1 MRLNESSK
9 HSFYNSL
16 KENLNEETYYYKRW
30 GKNGAGEIDY
40 REFNDMWDAQDFAEK
55 INKETGDETAVYKM
69 SNDECIALFDE
80 KKDRPSEI
88 VIDSYNHFVNDL
100 GKTPTLDDIEEDIL
114 SSYDDAYDYFKGNDS
129 AEEASKDIKYIK
141 SILRK
146 EGLKYNDELE
156 ESAKL
161 KEDEEYV
168 IDDEKMKKYAAKYQA
183 SDKRSKEMFKG
194 NYDPYSQPQEIID
207 IINKGIAGC
216 SSWKE
221 LMNDYNDNPDS
232 DWYIDIIK
240 AAQRELARRDIDKKE
255 KEEKQKAVDEEK
267 EYNSAKRELDKL
279 RKEHSTRIG
288 RIDYLFNLIKDYESK
303 HGIKESSL
311 KESDKR
317 ISHFGEFDN
326 GHVFNKWYNW
336 KDSEAE
342 EKAKQMSIE
351 HPDDIWY
358 VQYDDVMNP
367 SSDKRWFR
375 GKEYDSSK
383 GYEIYR
389 KVLRNGFNIKSPE
402 EQKKILDDLGLN
414 ESDENDGGH
423 HTIPYDVQEVVE
435 NEVYEDRNL
444 NIRGSQFRG
453 SDFVIESRDE
463 MNEDIFHKIVDRI
476 VYHFNSYGISYD
488 SIEDEGNNIV
498 AYDCYMNDEAYN
510 EYKENSDDYKVEDE
524 DFYMV
529 NDDTDKKVHVY
540 KDGNKWYDSDG
551 NRYMGYLTKDQV
563 KAYFKGNWTESK

>member
-16 KENLNEETYYYKRW
+16 KENLNEGTYYYKRW
-30 GKNGAGEIDY
+30 GKNGVGEIDY
-40 REFNDMWDAQDFAEK
+40 REFNDMWDAQNFAEK
-55 INKETGDETAVYKM
+55 VNKETGDETAVYKM
-69 SNDECIALFDE
+69 SNDECIAVFDE
-80 KKDRPSEI
+80 KKDNI
-88 VIDSYNHFVNDL
+88 N
-100 GKTPTLDDIEEDIL
+100 K
-114 SSYDDAYDYFKGNDS
+114 SYDDDRKYRINYDDDLIVIRKNGEVIDKGLVDS
-129 AEEASKDIKYIK
+129 LKDNWNRFEDFHFDSNKKKYVC
-141 SILRK
+141 
-146 EGLKYNDELE
+146 EYNGDTYTIEKIIV
-156 ESAKL
+156 ESSL
-161 KEDEEYV
+161 KEDEDYV
-168 IDDEKMKKYAAKYQA
+168 IDDEELKKYASKYQA

-221 LMNDYNDNPDS
+221 LMNDYNDNPES
-232 DWYIDIIK
+232 DWYIDIIR

-255 KEEKQKAVDEEK
+255 KEEKQKDVDEEK
-267 EYNSAKRELDKL
+267 EYKSAKRELDKL
-279 RKEHSTRIG
+279 RKEHSTRVG

-303 HGIKESSL
+303 HGIEESSL

-326 GHVFNKWYNW
+326 GHVFHKWYNW

-453 SDFVIESRDE
+453 SDFVVESRDK

-488 SIEDEGNNIV
+488 SIEDEGNNVV

>member
-16 KENLNEETYYYKRW
+16 KENLNEGTYYYKRW
-30 GKNGAGEIDY
+30 GKNGVGEIDY
-40 REFNDMWDAQDFAEK
+40 REFNDMWDAQNFAEK
-55 INKETGDETAVYKM
+55 VNKETGDETAVYKM
-69 SNDECIALFDE
+69 SNDECIAVFDE
-80 KKDRPSEI
+80 KKDNI
-88 VIDSYNHFVNDL
+88 N
-100 GKTPTLDDIEEDIL
+100 K
-114 SSYDDAYDYFKGNDS
+114 SYDDDRKYRINYDDDLIVIRKNGEVIDKGLVDS
-129 AEEASKDIKYIK
+129 LKDNWNRFEDFHFDSNKKKYVC
-141 SILRK
+141 
-146 EGLKYNDELE
+146 EYNGDTYTIEKIIV
-156 ESAKL
+156 ESSL
-161 KEDEEYV
+161 KEDEDYV
-168 IDDEKMKKYAAKYQA
+168 IDDEELKKYAAKYQA

-221 LMNDYNDNPDS
+221 LMNDYNDNPES
-232 DWYIDIIK
+232 DWYIDIIR

-255 KEEKQKAVDEEK
+255 KEEKQKDVDIEK
-267 EYNSAKRELDKL
+267 EYKSAKRELEKL
-279 RKEHSTRIG
+279 RKEHSTRVS
-288 RIDYLFNLIKDYESK
+288 RIEYLFNFIKDYESK
-303 HGIKESSL
+303 HGIEESSL

-326 GHVFNKWYNW
+326 GHVFHKWYNW

-453 SDFVIESRDE
+453 SDFVVESRDK

-488 SIEDEGNNIV
+488 SIEDEGNNVV

>member
-55 INKETGDETAVYKM
+55 VNKETGDETAVYKM
-69 SNDECIALFDE
+69 SNDECIAVFDE
-80 KKDRPSEI
+80 KKDNIKE
-88 VIDSYNHFVNDL
+88 
-100 GKTPTLDDIEEDIL
+100 
-114 SSYDDAYDYFKGNDS
+114 SYDDDRKYRINNDDDLIVIRKNGEVIDKGLVDSLKDNWNDFEDFHFDS
-129 AEEASKDIKYIK
+129 NKKKYVC
-141 SILRK
+141 
-146 EGLKYNDELE
+146 EYNGDTYTIEKIIV
-156 ESAKL
+156 ESSL
-161 KEDEEYV
+161 KEDEDYV

-232 DWYIDIIK
+232 DWYVDIIR

-303 HGIKESSL
+303 HDIKESSL

-326 GHVFNKWYNW
+326 GHVFHKWYNW

-453 SDFVIESRDE
+453 SDFVVESRDK

-488 SIEDEGNNIV
+488 SIEDEGNNVV

>member
-16 KENLNEETYYYKRW
+16 KENLNEGTYYYKRW
-30 GKNGAGEIDY
+30 GKNGVGEIDY
-40 REFNDMWDAQDFAEK
+40 REFNDMWDAQNFAEK
-55 INKETGDETAVYKM
+55 VNKETGDETAVYKM
-69 SNDECIALFDE
+69 SNDECIAVFDE
-80 KKDRPSEI
+80 KKDNI
-88 VIDSYNHFVNDL
+88 N
-100 GKTPTLDDIEEDIL
+100 K
-114 SSYDDAYDYFKGNDS
+114 SYDDDRKYRINYDDDLIVIRKNGEVIDKGLVDS
-129 AEEASKDIKYIK
+129 LKDNWNRFEDFHFDSNKKKYVC
-141 SILRK
+141 
-146 EGLKYNDELE
+146 EYNGGTYTIEKIIV
-156 ESAKL
+156 ESSL
-161 KEDEEYV
+161 KEDEDYV
-168 IDDEKMKKYAAKYQA
+168 IDDEELKKYAAKYQA

-221 LMNDYNDNPDS
+221 LMNDYNDNPES
-232 DWYIDIIK
+232 DWYIDIIR

-255 KEEKQKAVDEEK
+255 KEEKQKDVDEEK
-267 EYNSAKRELDKL
+267 EYKSAKRELDKL
-279 RKEHSTRIG
+279 RKEHSTRVG

-303 HGIKESSL
+303 HGIEESYL

-326 GHVFNKWYNW
+326 GHVFHKWYNW

-453 SDFVIESRDE
+453 SDFVVESRDK

-488 SIEDEGNNIV
+488 SIEDEGNNVV

>member
-16 KENLNEETYYYKRW
+16 KENLNEGTYYYKRW
-30 GKNGAGEIDY
+30 GKHGAGEIDY
-40 REFNDMWDAQDFAEK
+40 REFNDMWDAQNFAEK
-55 INKETGDETAVYKM
+55 VNKETGDETAVYKM
-69 SNDECIALFDE
+69 SNDECIVVFDE
-80 KKDRPSEI
+80 KKDNINE
-88 VIDSYNHFVNDL
+88 
-100 GKTPTLDDIEEDIL
+100 
-114 SSYDDAYDYFKGNDS
+114 SYDDDKKYRINNDDDLIVIRKNGEVIDKGLVDNLKDGWNDFEDFHFDS
-129 AEEASKDIKYIK
+129 NKKKYVC
-141 SILRK
+141 
-146 EGLKYNDELE
+146 EYNGDTYTIEKIIV
-156 ESAKL
+156 ESSL
-161 KEDEEYV
+161 KEDEDYV
-168 IDDEKMKKYAAKYQA
+168 IDDEELKKYAAKYQA

-216 SSWKE
+216 SSWEE
-221 LMNDYNDNPDS
+221 LMNDYNDNPES
-232 DWYIDIIK
+232 DWYIDIIR

-303 HGIKESSL
+303 HGIEESSL

-326 GHVFNKWYNW
+326 GHVFHKWYNW

-383 GYEIYR
+383 GYEIYC

-453 SDFVIESRDE
+453 SDFVVESRDK

-488 SIEDEGNNIV
+488 SIEDEGNNVV

-510 EYKENSDDYKVEDE
+510 EYKANSDDYKVEDE

>member
-40 REFNDMWDAQDFAEK
+40 REFNDMWDALNFAEK
-55 INKETGDETAVYKM
+55 VNKETGDETAVYKM
-69 SNDECIALFDE
+69 SNDECIAVFDE
-80 KKDRPSEI
+80 KKDNINE
-88 VIDSYNHFVNDL
+88 
-100 GKTPTLDDIEEDIL
+100 
-114 SSYDDAYDYFKGNDS
+114 SYDDDRKYRINNDDDLIVIRKNGEVIDKGLVDSLKDNWNDFEDFHFDS
-129 AEEASKDIKYIK
+129 NKKKYVC
-141 SILRK
+141 
-146 EGLKYNDELE
+146 EYNGDTYTIEKIIV
-156 ESAKL
+156 ESSL
-161 KEDEEYV
+161 KEDEDYV

-232 DWYIDIIK
+232 DWYVDIIR

-303 HGIKESSL
+303 HDIKESSL

-326 GHVFNKWYNW
+326 GHVFHKWYNW

-453 SDFVIESRDE
+453 SDFVVESRDK

-488 SIEDEGNNIV
+488 SIEDEGNNVV

>member
-16 KENLNEETYYYKRW
+16 KENLNEGTYYYKRW
-30 GKNGAGEIDY
+30 GKNGVGEIDY
-40 REFNDMWDAQDFAEK
+40 REFNDMWDAQNFAEK
-55 INKETGDETAVYKM
+55 VNKETGDETAVYKM
-69 SNDECIALFDE
+69 SNDECIAVFDE
-80 KKDRPSEI
+80 KKDNI
-88 VIDSYNHFVNDL
+88 N
-100 GKTPTLDDIEEDIL
+100 K
-114 SSYDDAYDYFKGNDS
+114 SYDDDRKYRINYDDDLIVIRKNGEVIDKGLVDS
-129 AEEASKDIKYIK
+129 LKDNWNRFEDFHFDSNKKKYVC
-141 SILRK
+141 
-146 EGLKYNDELE
+146 EYNGDTYTIEKIIV
-156 ESAKL
+156 ESSL
-161 KEDEEYV
+161 KEDEDYV
-168 IDDEKMKKYAAKYQA
+168 IDDEELKKYAAKYQA

-221 LMNDYNDNPDS
+221 LMNDYNDNPES
-232 DWYIDIIK
+232 DWYIDIIR

-255 KEEKQKAVDEEK
+255 KEEKQKDVDEEK
-267 EYNSAKRELDKL
+267 EYKSAKRELDKL
-279 RKEHSTRIG
+279 RKEHSTRVG

-303 HGIKESSL
+303 HGIEESSL

-326 GHVFNKWYNW
+326 GHVFHKWYNW

-453 SDFVIESRDE
+453 SDFVVESRDK

-488 SIEDEGNNIV
+488 SIEDEGNNVV

>member
-16 KENLNEETYYYKRW
+16 KENLIEGTYYYKRW
-30 GKNGAGEIDY
+30 GKNGVGEIDY
-40 REFNDMWDAQDFAEK
+40 REFNDMWDAQNFAEK
-55 INKETGDETAVYKM
+55 VNKETGDETAVYKM
-69 SNDECIALFDE
+69 SNDECIAVFDE
-80 KKDRPSEI
+80 KKDNI
-88 VIDSYNHFVNDL
+88 N
-100 GKTPTLDDIEEDIL
+100 K
-114 SSYDDAYDYFKGNDS
+114 SYDDDRKYRINYDDDLIVIRKNGEVIDKGLVDS
-129 AEEASKDIKYIK
+129 LKDNWNRFEDFHFDSNKKKYVC
-141 SILRK
+141 
-146 EGLKYNDELE
+146 EYNGGTYTIEKIIV
-156 ESAKL
+156 ESSL
-161 KEDEEYV
+161 KEDEDYV
-168 IDDEKMKKYAAKYQA
+168 IDDEELKKYAAKYQA

-221 LMNDYNDNPDS
+221 LMNDYNDNPES
-232 DWYIDIIK
+232 DWYIDIIR

-255 KEEKQKAVDEEK
+255 KEEKQKDVDEEK
-267 EYNSAKRELDKL
+267 EYKSAKRELDKL
-279 RKEHSTRIG
+279 RKEHSTRVG

-303 HGIKESSL
+303 HGIEESYL

-326 GHVFNKWYNW
+326 GHVFHKWYNW

-453 SDFVIESRDE
+453 SDFVVESRDK

-488 SIEDEGNNIV
+488 SIEDEGNNVV

-524 DFYMV
+524 DF
-529 NDDTDKKVHVY
+529 
-540 KDGNKWYDSDG
+540 
-551 NRYMGYLTKDQV
+551 
-563 KAYFKGNWTESK
+563 

>member
-55 INKETGDETAVYKM
+55 VNKETGDETAVYKM
-69 SNDECIALFDE
+69 SNDECIAVFDE
-80 KKDRPSEI
+80 KKDNINE
-88 VIDSYNHFVNDL
+88 
-100 GKTPTLDDIEEDIL
+100 
-114 SSYDDAYDYFKGNDS
+114 SYDDDRKYRINNDDDLIVIRKNGEVIDKGLVDSLKDNWNDFEDFHFDS
-129 AEEASKDIKYIK
+129 NKKKYVC
-141 SILRK
+141 
-146 EGLKYNDELE
+146 EYNGDTYTIEKIIV
-156 ESAKL
+156 ESSL
-161 KEDEEYV
+161 KEDEDYV
-168 IDDEKMKKYAAKYQA
+168 IDDEKMKKYAAKYKA

-194 NYDPYSQPQEIID
+194 NYDPYSQPQEIIN

-232 DWYIDIIK
+232 DWYVDIIR

-303 HGIKESSL
+303 HDIKESSL

-326 GHVFNKWYNW
+326 GHVFHKWYNW

-453 SDFVIESRDE
+453 SDFVVESRDK

-488 SIEDEGNNIV
+488 SIEDEGNNVV

>member
-1 MRLNESSK
+1 MRLNNKQSLFESFQDYLSNSK
-9 HSFYNSL
+9 TLQGENVDKFLKKYNSIYGDLPIIKGDKLYVDNIRL
-16 KENLNEETYYYKRW
+16 KGSGLSKGIVATLQNGIMEVYNEEW
-30 GKNGAGEIDY
+30 GFKYNGSSVSDVD
-40 REFNDMWDAQDFAEK
+40 DMSQYWF
-55 INKETGDETAVYKM
+55 
-69 SNDECIALFDE
+69 SNDYETNNEFR
-80 KKDRPSEI
+80 KK
-88 VIDSYNHFVNDL
+88 IDSAAKSLYKDMKSLVSKNTN
-100 GKTPTLDDIEEDIL
+100 INE
-114 SSYDDAYDYFKGNDS
+114 SYDV
-129 AEEASKDIKYIK
+129 
-141 SILRK
+141 
-146 EGLKYNDELE
+146 DE
-156 ESAKL
+156 
-161 KEDEEYV
+161 DYV
-168 IDDEKMKKYAAKYQA
+168 IDDEELKKYAAKYQA

-216 SSWKE
+216 SSWEE
-221 LMNDYNDNPDS
+221 LMNDYNDNPES

-303 HGIKESSL
+303 HDIKESSL

-326 GHVFNKWYNW
+326 GHVFHKWYNW

-453 SDFVIESRDE
+453 SDFVVESRDK

-488 SIEDEGNNIV
+488 SIEDEGNNVV

>member
-16 KENLNEETYYYKRW
+16 KENLNEGTYYYKRW
-30 GKNGAGEIDY
+30 GKNGVGEIDY
-40 REFNDMWDAQDFAEK
+40 REFNDMWDAQNFAEK
-55 INKETGDETAVYKM
+55 VNKETGDETAVYKM
-69 SNDECIALFDE
+69 SNDECIAVFDE
-80 KKDRPSEI
+80 KKDNI
-88 VIDSYNHFVNDL
+88 N
-100 GKTPTLDDIEEDIL
+100 K
-114 SSYDDAYDYFKGNDS
+114 SYDDDRKYRINYDDDLIVIRKNGEVIDKGLVDS
-129 AEEASKDIKYIK
+129 LKDNWNRFEDFHFDSNKKKYVC
-141 SILRK
+141 
-146 EGLKYNDELE
+146 EYNGGTYTIEKIIV
-156 ESAKL
+156 ESSL
-161 KEDEEYV
+161 KEDEDYV
-168 IDDEKMKKYAAKYQA
+168 IDDEELKKYAAKYQA

-221 LMNDYNDNPDS
+221 LMNDYNDNPES
-232 DWYIDIIK
+232 DWYIDIIR

-255 KEEKQKAVDEEK
+255 KEEKQKDVDEEK
-267 EYNSAKRELDKL
+267 EYKSAKRELDKL
-279 RKEHSTRIG
+279 RKEHSTRVG

-303 HGIKESSL
+303 HGIEESSL

-326 GHVFNKWYNW
+326 GHVFHKWYNW

-453 SDFVIESRDE
+453 SDFVVESRDK

-488 SIEDEGNNIV
+488 SIEDEGNNVV